1 MHSYILKVRV
11 VPVWVSLLRRVSL
24 IKTRDLYSLLRWEE
38 GLGHIFNHAASRRVI
53 EGSLV

>member
-1 MHSYILKVRV
+1 MLSYILKVRV